1 MNDKNSKPFALVCPV
16 PTPEDPSVVKLSEGS
31 GGRDM
36 RRLIDDIGVHFKNRG
51 EWKHSMD
58 DGATLA
64 FGDKHLVFTTD
75 SYVVTPIFF
84 PGGNIGK
91 VAYCGT
97 INDLAV
103 MGAKPLGLSLAIVLE
118 EGFSKKELH
127 EILGTI
133 GALAE
138 EHGIP
143 VVTGDTK
150 VMERGAVDKIVIN
163 TSGIGVVD
171 VPLEAKVEP
180 GDAIIVS
187 GGIGE
192 HGTALLA
199 KRFELETDIVSDSK
213 PLHKEIDAVRTLVKQ
228 ARDITRGGMASVLN
242 ELAEKNGVRFLIQEE
257 DVPMQEQV
265 QALTDILGVEIYNLA
280 CEGRF
285 VCFASSEKSDA
296 VVTALKK
303 FNPMAAK
310 VGVVEAGKG
319 VTVQTRYGKK
329 LLTTPIGEVV
339 PRIC

>member
-1 MNDKNSKPFALVCPV
+1 MNKSNFSQSCPI
-16 PTPEDPSVVKLSEGS
+16 PDAPDPSVVKLSEGS

-36 RRLIDDIGVHFKNRG
+36 RVLIDEIGKHFKHRG

-58 DGATLA
+58 DGATLKL
-64 FGDKHLVFTTD
+64 GDKHLVFTTD

-127 EILGTI
+127 DILSTI
-133 GALAE
+133 GKLAE

-150 VMERGAVDKIVIN
+150 VMERGAIDKIVIN
-163 TSGIGVVD
+163 TSGIGIVD

-180 GDAIIVS
+180 GDSIIVS

-199 KRFELETDIVSDSK
+199 KRFELETEIVSDSK
-213 PLHKEIDAVRTLVKQ
+213 PLHKEIDAVRALVKQ

-242 ELAEKNGVRFLIQEE
+242 ELAEKNSVQFLVDEE
-257 DVPMQEQV
+257 KVPMFPQV

-285 VCFASSEKSDA
+285 VCFASEKDSDE
-296 VVTALKK
+296 VVKRLKE
-303 FNPMAAK
+303 FNPMASK
-310 VGVVEAGKG
+310 IGVVEAGKG
-319 VTVQTRYGKK
+319 VTVQTRFGKK